1 MSSQLTITERVLAR
15 LTTIADPARLAE
27 PGEPLPWSVLHDLAE
42 LVPCDDLVWLSFDP
56 HRHQTLATQGIGAQ
70 ANSEEDPEL
79 HHAGQRT
86 EIDATF
92 WANFWRW
99 GNSRP
104 ERTGNL
110 AAFRPADTPLER
122 DPARAFAH
130 YFSLIGPRHQITV
143 PLAVRAGVTREL
155 VFIRYDGRNFSDRE
169 VSLLTLIR
177 PHLSELNAAALR
189 RQATPGRLTPR
200 QQQLLQ
206 HVAAG
211 LTNGQ
216 IGRRMGISEGT
227 VRKHLENIFAALG
240 VTNRTS
246 AAEYSS
252 TPASTVANSIRPG
265 RA

>member
-189 RQATPGRLTPR
+189 RQAAPGRLTPR